1 MRSTATSSS
10 AGPTSRCTPRN
21 HGGRNRFE
29 AFEPAMQ
36 SDLTARHELH
46 GDLRH
51 ALQGGQLVVHYQ
63 PLLDLGTQ
71 TIESFE
77 ALVRWEHPTRG
88 LLPPDEFIPIAE
100 ELGLIVD
107 IGRHVLR
114 TACRETVRWRAQP
127 GGEDLCIGVNVS
139 SHQLYDDAFV
149 ADVER
154 ALGDAGLPATSLI
167 LEITESTLLSD
178 TSLVQHR
185 IGALKDLGIRIA
197 LDDFGTGYSSLAYL
211 RMFPIDFLKIDRSF
225 VEEL

>member
-46 GDLRH
+46 GELRH

-63 PLLDLGTQ
+63 PLLDLETQ

-77 ALVRWEHPTRG
+77 ALVRWQHPMRG
-88 LLPPDEFIPIAE
+88 MLGPDEFIPLAE

-107 IGRHVLR
+107 IGRYVLR
-114 TACRETVRWRAQP
+114 TACRETARWREEI
-127 GGEDLCIGVNVS
+127 GGADLCIGVNVS
-139 SHQLYDDAFV
+139 SHQLQDDGFV
-149 ADVER
+149 GDVER
-154 ALGDAGLPATSLI
+154 ALADAGLPATALI
-167 LEITESTLLSD
+167 L
-178 TSLVQHR
+178 
-185 IGALKDLGIRIA
+185 
-197 LDDFGTGYSSLAYL
+197 
-211 RMFPIDFLKIDRSF
+211 
-225 VEEL
+225 